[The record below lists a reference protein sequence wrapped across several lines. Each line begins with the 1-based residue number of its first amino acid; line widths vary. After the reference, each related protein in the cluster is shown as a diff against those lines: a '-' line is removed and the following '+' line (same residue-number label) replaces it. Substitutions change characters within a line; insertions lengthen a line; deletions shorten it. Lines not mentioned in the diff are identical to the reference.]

1 MSELWIDSTYDV
13 TNLHIERKGCP
24 HEGCYKRIAELDRQV
39 QMHKNH
45 ADRLAAELKEGGVMA
60 AEHCHDCPICEGYFT
75 CSDDECS
82 EDDLCGECSMGK
94 RITELEVALMEIQ
107 EHCESNWF
115 NADTIVSIAR
125 KALEGK

>member
-1 MSELWIDSTYDV
+1 MVIPVDPAYV
-13 TNLHIERKGCP
+13 HIERKGWP

-60 AEHCHDCPICEGYFT
+60 AEHCHDCPKCAGYFT
-75 CSDDECS
+75 CSDDDCS

-94 RITELEVALMEIQ
+94 RITELEVALKKIQ

-115 NADTIVSIAR
+115 SPSVVIQICQ